1 MHKPNRL
8 LKKAGTCFDKP
19 VLSGVE
25 GLSMNGKFAIISR
38 PSPFALSLSKGS
50 ETVFQQTFKRLRCAV
65 WALYFALL
73 IAGCSAPVN
82 TAPAPA
88 SRAADDRLDAI
99 LWQVTSVEY
108 RILAQSIYASAATHL
123 ERALADRQWTALPA
137 QKENFQNLPPA
148 VIVDVDETVIDTSK
162 FQSQLV
168 RNQARFSPRPW
179 SEWQARNEP
188 QAVPGAVEFINY
200 AESRGVTVFYVTN
213 RDYTTEQS
221 TRLNLKTIG
230 LKLPE
235 HIDTVLTRNERPAW
249 PSDKE
254 SRRRHIGQSY
264 RVLLLVGDDLADF
277 ISEYRTPEQTRMREA
292 QKYSQWGT
300 KWFMLPNPMYGS
312 WESTLYDFNTDLS
325 REEISQ
331 RKFKRLP

>member
-1 MHKPNRL
+1 LQSHVIRS
-8 LKKAGTCFDKP
+8 AAW
-19 VLSGVE
+19 
-25 GLSMNGKFAIISR
+25 AI
-38 PSPFALSLSKGS
+38 
-50 ETVFQQTFKRLRCAV
+50 C
-65 WALYFALL
+65 FALL
-73 IAGCSAPVN
+73 STGCGATSQTGPV
-82 TAPAPA
+82 AA
-88 SRAADDRLDAI
+88 SRATDDRLDAI

-108 RILAQSIYASAATHL
+108 RVLAQSIYASATMYL

-162 FQSQLV
+162 FQSQMV
-168 RNQARFSPRPW
+168 RTQARFSSRPW

-213 RDYTTEQS
+213 RDRSTKQS

-230 LKLPE
+230 LKLPD
-235 HIDTVLTRNERPAW
+235 HVDTVLTRGERPDW

-254 SRRRHIGQSY
+254 SRRRHIAQSY

-277 ISEYRTPEQTRMREA
+277 ISEYRTPEPTRLREA

-312 WESTLYDFNTDLS
+312 WESTLYDFNAELS